1 MKVLILGGTV
11 FLSAAVAK
19 DYLERGHDVTCV
31 SRSTNSQPPEGVREI
46 VADRSRGESAYD
58 QVRAD
63 WDAVIDV
70 ATDPQFVG
78 DALNV
83 LANTARH
90 WTYVSSCS
98 VYVNQDEPDCTESE
112 QVVEPL
118 APGEISSPENYGA
131 SKSAGEAL
139 CRDAVG
145 DRLIIVRPGL
155 IVGAGDPSDRGGYW
169 PARFARGGEVL
180 VPEAKDLSAQM
191 IDVNDLARWIVACGE
206 TRITGTMNAVGES
219 RLLVDVLREARGV
232 ALFDGRLVVV
242 DDQWLVDHDVA
253 PWAGPRSLPLW
264 IPRGQGFN
272 GFSRRSHAL
281 ATRHGLILTPLEAT
295 LRRVLEYEATQGLD
309 RDRRAGLGPDDE
321 TRLIEL
327 WRSR

>member
-1 MKVLILGGTV
+1 MRVLILGGTV

-19 DYLERGHDVTCV
+19 EYLERGHDVTCV
-31 SRSTNSQPPEGVREI
+31 SRSTNSRPPEGVREI

-58 QVRAD
+58 QVRGD

-70 ATDPQFVG
+70 ATAPQSVG

-83 LANTARH
+83 LANSSRH

-112 QVVEPL
+112 PVVGPL
-118 APGEISSPENYGA
+118 DPGENSVPENYGA
-131 SKSAGEAL
+131 SKSASEAL
-139 CRDAVG
+139 CRDSVG
-145 DRLIIVRPGL
+145 DHLFIVRPGL
-155 IVGAGDPSDRGGYW
+155 IVGTGDPSDRGGYW

-180 VPEAKDLSAQM
+180 VPEAKDLWAQM

-206 TRITGTMNAVGES
+206 TEVTGTMNAVGES
-219 RLLVDVLREARGV
+219 RPLLDVLCEARGV
-232 ALFDGRLVVV
+232 ALFEGRSVVV
-242 DDQWLVDHDVA
+242 EDQWLVDHDVA
-253 PWAGPRSLPLW
+253 PWAGNRSLPLW
-264 IPRGQGFN
+264 IPQGRGFDGFT
-272 GFSRRSHAL
+272 RRSHAL
-281 ATRHGLILTPLEAT
+281 ATHHGLILTPLEVT
-295 LRRVLEYEATQGLD
+295 LRSVLGYEATQGLD

-321 TRLIEL
+321 TQLIEL

>member
-19 DYLERGHDVTCV
+19 EYLERGHDVTCL
-31 SRSTNSQPPEGVREI
+31 SRSTNSRPPERVREI

-58 QVRAD
+58 QVRGD

-70 ATDPQFVG
+70 ATDPQFVV
-78 DALNV
+78 DALTL

-112 QVVEPL
+112 PVVEPL
-118 APGEISSPENYGA
+118 VQGEISGPENYGE
-131 SKSAGEAL
+131 SKSAGEAR

-145 DRLIIVRPGL
+145 DRLLIVRPGL

-180 VPEAKDLSAQM
+180 VPEAKDLWAQM

-219 RLLVDVLREARGV
+219 RPLVDVLREAQGV
-232 ALFDGRLVVV
+232 ALFEGRSVVV
-242 DDQWLVDHDVA
+242 NDQWLVDHDVA
-253 PWAGPRSLPLW
+253 PWAGPQSLPLW
-264 IPRGQGFN
+264 IPQGRGFN

-281 ATRHGLILTPLEAT
+281 ATRYGLILTPLEVT
-295 LRRVLEYEATQGLD
+295 LESVLEYEATRGLD
-309 RDRRAGLGPDDE
+309 RERRAGLGADDE
-321 TRLIEL
+321 ARLIEL

>member
-19 DYLERGHDVTCV
+19 DYLERGHDVTCL
-31 SRSTNSQPPEGVREI
+31 SRSTNSRPPQGVREI
-46 VADRSRGESAYD
+46 VADRSLGESAYD
-58 QVRAD
+58 QVRGD

-78 DALNV
+78 DALNL

-98 VYVNQDEPDCTESE
+98 VYVNQDEPDCTET
-112 QVVEPL
+112 QPVFEPL
-118 APGEISSPENYGA
+118 AQGEISGPENYGA
-131 SKSAGEAL
+131 SKSAGEAW

-180 VPEAKDLSAQM
+180 VPEAKDLWAQM

-206 TRITGTMNAVGES
+206 TKVTGTMNAVGES

-232 ALFDGRLVVV
+232 ALFEGRSV
-242 DDQWLVDHDVA
+242 VDHDVA
-253 PWAGPRSLPLW
+253 SWVGPQSLPLW
-264 IPRGQGFN
+264 IPQGRGFN

-281 ATRHGLILTPLEAT
+281 ATRHGLILTPLEVT
-295 LRRVLEYEATQGLD
+295 LTSVLEYEATQGLD